1 MLEARGAFAES
12 MNNLAILLWKQ
23 GKLGEAG
30 LRSSGWE
37 VTFLDLSPRDVFCL
51 AKA

>member
-1 MLEARGAFAES
+1 
-12 MNNLAILLWKQ
+12 MNNLAVLLWKQ

-37 VTFLDLSPRDVFCL
+37 VTFLDLSLRAFFGL